1 MKMERLQS
9 TGPSAKISQEG
20 ELPCILV
27 YSSKAH
33 VEYINPILDL
43 VTEYLNQNKFKVIL
57 LKDEARCIS
66 VYSEEFLQAAKD
78 CVLGVVILDGFRPN
92 VLFEFGVLVGL
103 KKPIILLKDKNA
115 KINIKTLYGNIDNKN
130 CKTVTG
136 LTQAHFKDLLNPPIN
151 SSSGNQFSD
160 LSPNIPEY
168 DHHASK
174 SDPEHITNLL
184 CSNISKI
191 RTEIGKEG
199 EKLLR
204 EKTPESMSGSYI
216 ERYHEYVARLYSL
229 PFDSS
234 IEVED
239 VDAIFNDFKNLER
252 DSNIKMP
259 SNIHSLIAS
268 LYNSLAERA
277 EGNEN

>member
-1 MKMERLQS
+1 MERLQS
-9 TGPSAKISQEG
+9 IGPSAKISQEG

-27 YSSKAH
+27 YSSKSH
-33 VEYINPILDL
+33 VEYINPVLDL

-115 KINIKTLYGNIDNKN
+115 KINIKTLYGNIDSKN

-136 LTQAHFKDLLNPPIN
+136 LTHAHFKDLVNPPIN
-151 SSSGNQFSD
+151 SGSGNQFSD

-168 DHHASK
+168 DHNASK
-174 SDPEHITNLL
+174 SEPEHITNLL

-191 RTEIGKEG
+191 RTEIEKEG

-204 EKTPESMSGSYI
+204 EIAPESMSGSYL
-216 ERYHEYVARLYSL
+216 ERYHEYVARLSSL
-229 PFDSS
+229 PFDSRL
-234 IEVED
+234 EDKD
-239 VDAIFNDFKNLER
+239 VDAISNDFKNLER
-252 DSNIKMP
+252 DSKINMP
-259 SNIHSLIAS
+259 SKIHSLIAS
-268 LYNSLAERA
+268 LYNSLA
-277 EGNEN
+277 